1 MLAKCKLSWQSCG
14 DEQIWFSGETTI
26 WIFLSLLILGE
37 FFGASI
43 LSLKATSKPW
53 RINHWISSL
62 TQFIEEIESYGL
74 EFHLIDVEIEFNGL
88 NLAYQNRVYITRDVS
103 FLNSFKNALTN
114 EIVWKFVLFKKKIPN
129 LPLEMISHVT
139 MSLIEYVWIRCV
151 AMQLVIY
158 MYRIILGPT
167 TT

>member
-26 WIFLSLLILGE
+26 WILLSLLILGE
-37 FFGASI
+37 FSGASV
-43 LSLKATSKPW
+43 LSLKASSKPW

-74 EFHLIDVEIEFNGL
+74 EFHLIDVEIKFNGL
-88 NLAYQNRVYITRDVS
+88 NLAYQNRVYRTRNVS
-103 FLNSFKNALTN
+103 FLNRFKNALTN
-114 EIVWKFVLFKKKIPN
+114 EIVWKIVLFKKKKIPN

-151 AMQLVIY
+151 ATSDIY
-158 MYRIILGPT
+158 V
-167 TT
+167 